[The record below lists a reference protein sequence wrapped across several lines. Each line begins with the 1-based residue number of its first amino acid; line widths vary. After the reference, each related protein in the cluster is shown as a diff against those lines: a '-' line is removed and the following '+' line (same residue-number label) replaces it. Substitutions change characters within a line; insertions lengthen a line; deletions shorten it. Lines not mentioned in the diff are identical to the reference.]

1 VGGTGLRHRAREVS
15 AARAAEVSAHLDGC
29 RLCCARLKDIPEIDY
44 MLSMDEDSAAPTLRQ
59 RELVEGVYRRA
70 RRQLRAD
77 RLWVLGMALPLK
89 GLVLRWGLRA
99 RGPVRPAVSGG
110 AVGALTVVTLRY
122 MLRRKP

>member
-1 VGGTGLRHRAREVS
+1 MEMVVDEDVRPHEVALWEVLAC
-15 AARAAEVSAHLDGC
+15 AAGAQ
-29 RLCCARLKDIPEIDY
+29 IDY
-44 MLSMDEDSAAPTLRQ
+44 MLSMDENSAAPTPRQ
-59 RELVEGVYRRA
+59 RELVDGVYRRA
-70 RRQLRAD
+70 RRQLRTD